1 VARRL
6 WLAVGMLAVLL
17 VACSA
22 DDEPARNAAAAAAPN
37 PSAPRAGPLTPTDPD
52 RITPAQR
59 EAIRRLAASTAPG
72 AADSTHDHG
81 HGRGHGQSGPATTV
95 VLDAADRATFEAQWD
110 AAAAAVPALDTA
122 AERAAAGYVRAAVQ
136 GAGIGV
142 HWVDWTLIEAPFD
155 PARPAMLLV
164 DERAGRDDLV
174 GFSYWVRSPDPPA
187 GFAGVNDVWHR
198 HSNLC
203 IVNGW
208 VDREQVTST
217 DACAGDLLAGAD
229 LWMLHAWVVPD
240 VANRWG
246 DFAVRHPA
254 LCPPAMAVPDIAR
267 CPDG

>member
-6 WLAVGMLAVLL
+6 GLGVGVLAVLL
-17 VACSA
+17 VACGA
-22 DDEPARNAAAAAAPN
+22 DDEPARNAAAAAA
-37 PSAPRAGPLTPTDPD
+37 APPDGSGPRVGALTPTDPD
-52 RITPAQR
+52 RIAPAQR
-59 EAIRRLAASTAPG
+59 EAIRRLATSTAP
-72 AADSTHDHG
+72 AAPGSSPHG
-81 HGRGHGQSGPATTV
+81 HGDQHSGPATTV
-95 VLDAADRATFEAQWD
+95 VLDASDRAAFEAQWD
-110 AAAAAVPALDTA
+110 AAAAAVPELDTA

-155 PARPAMLLV
+155 PARPSMLLV

-174 GFSYWVRSPDPPA
+174 GFSYWVRSPHPPA
-187 GFAGVNDVWHR
+187 GFAGSNDVWHR

-208 VDREQVTST
+208 VDREQVTSA

-229 LWMLHAWVVPD
+229 LWMLHAWVVPG

-254 LCPPAMAVPDIAR
+254 LCPAATAAPDIAR
-267 CPDG
+267 CPEG